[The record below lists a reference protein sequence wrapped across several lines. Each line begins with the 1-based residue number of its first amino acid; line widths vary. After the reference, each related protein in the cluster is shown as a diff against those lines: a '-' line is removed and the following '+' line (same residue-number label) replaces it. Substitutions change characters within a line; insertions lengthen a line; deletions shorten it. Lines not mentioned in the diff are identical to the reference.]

1 MVSVDVK
8 YHVYLLAC
16 LLAYLLTYL
25 PTYLPTYLQYDRLIT
40 RCCPCSCACLTETE
54 GAAPSSGVVDQ
65 SQTAVRGR
73 RPAADADDQQGPGP
87 GNVHD
92 SLPWR
97 HFRHASG
104 LGGPRQGLLRQLRS
118 RHPPSL
124 LSGSWGEGGHTG
136 WGPRRVPIEWGWHSR
151 RSPRAGHLR
160 QCGLRRRTAA
170 KHALVVCSVAD
181 RVLDAHR
188 YTE

>member
-1 MVSVDVK
+1 MFT
-8 YHVYLLAC
+8 YLLAYLLTCLLTYLLACLLAC

-87 GNVHD
+87 GKVHD

-118 RHPPSL
+118 PSPSL
-124 LSGSWGEGGHTG
+124 ATFWKLG
-136 WGPRRVPIEWGWHSR
+136 
-151 RSPRAGHLR
+151 
-160 QCGLRRRTAA
+160 
-170 KHALVVCSVAD
+170 
-181 RVLDAHR
+181 
-188 YTE
+188 

>member
-8 YHVYLLAC
+8 HHVYLL
-16 LLAYLLTYL
+16 
-25 PTYLPTYLQYDRLIT
+25 TYLQYDRLIT
-40 RCCPCSCACLTETE
+40 RCCFCSCACLTETE
-54 GAAPSSGVVDQ
+54 GAAPSSGVLDQ

-97 HFRHASG
+97 HFRRHASG
-104 LGGPRQGLLRQLRS
+104 LGRPRQGLLRQLRS
-118 RHPPSL
+118 HHPPSL
-124 LSGSWGEGGHTG
+124 LPGSWGEGGHTG
-136 WGPRRVPIEWGWHSR
+136 RGPRRVPIEWGWHSR
-151 RSPRAGHLR
+151 RSPRAGRLR